1 MLTIYGLSIS
11 QWLVFLSDGF
21 TIAGHL
27 ATNPTN
33 PIGVS

>member
-21 TIAGHL
+21 TIGSHVLTA
-27 ATNPTN
+27 PTS
-33 PIGVS
+33 PLGVS